1 MTVPTPCN
9 PVSRGNRCRRRA
21 VQHALLALGLAASG
35 WADACTLDALLR
47 LPLEQL
53 LRLDVTSRR
62 VARNS
67 SGHVPEA
74 AYPMPDGERNAA

>member
-1 MTVPTPCN
+1 MTALDPRSP
-9 PVSRGNRCRRRA
+9 PSRVARRRRRA
-21 VQHALLALGLAASG
+21 VQHAVLALGLAISG
-35 WADACTLDALLR
+35 WADACTLDTLLR

-53 LRLDVTSRR
+53 LRLDVTPRR

-74 AYPMPDGERNAA
+74 AYPMLDGERNAA

>member
-1 MTVPTPCN
+1 MTAPYPRS
-9 PVSRGNRCRRRA
+9 PASHDAPHRRRA